1 MNCQSALQAAAYNVQ
16 LIGNAPERC
25 IPMKICYIQGPGMV
39 VIILMGLGMTFSCV
53 PVYFNHWLVVMNCMY
68 SERSDA
74 AGTSGQRLKEGG
86 SINKSLVTLGSVIS
100 TLGIVYWSCHF
111 CSKVSYHYCSCVF
124 NWFFPEL
131 LHIGLDPWKSLNWSR
146 YFMGQIHLLSHK

>member
-53 PVYFNHWLVVMNCMY
+53 PVYFNHWLVVMNCTALMLLVGWQ
-68 SERSDA
+68 EGHPA
-74 AGTSGQRLKEGG
+74 CKKLSGEVLAWLSGVGADLHMAPLMPLPLTVSSFSKIQ
-86 SINKSLVTLGSVIS
+86 IGSVS
-100 TLGIVYWSCHF
+100 SSPG
-111 CSKVSYHYCSCVF
+111 
-124 NWFFPEL
+124 
-131 LHIGLDPWKSLNWSR
+131 
-146 YFMGQIHLLSHK
+146 